1 MNKLAVLGLV
11 ATLGVSSL
19 GGAAVSKVNKG
30 DYKNQGN
37 YSYEH
42 KYNGIDNSLEQ
53 IKVKKELLQNKLDNL
68 ETLYKEGK
76 ISYQSYNN
84 QKIGLEKSI
93 KELEIKEGILENKLQ
108 SNTEDKTNI
117 EDKKEEI
124 KVENKNTQG
133 LEKSLEEIKLKKEIL
148 EGKLDDLDSLYES
161 GKINKYEYKNR
172 KAGLEKSIK
181 ALEAK
186 EEILNNKLDA
196 LK

>member
-1 MNKLAVLGLV
+1 MNKLAILGLV
-11 ATLGVSSL
+11 ATLGISPLS
-19 GGAAVSKVNKG
+19 GAAAAKLDKG

-37 YSYEH
+37 YSYEY
-42 KYNGIDNSLEQ
+42 KYNGVDNSLEK
-53 IKVKKELLQNKLDNL
+53 IKAKKELLQNKLDNL

-76 ISYQSYNN
+76 INYNKYNN

-108 SNTEDKTNI
+108 SNTEDK
-117 EDKKEEI
+117 KEEV

-133 LEKSLEEIKLKKEIL
+133 IEKSLEEIKLKKEIL

-186 EEILNNKLDA
+186 EDILNDKLDA